1 MSGRD
6 RVEAEVMRALREAL
20 PRGRPIRP
28 GDRLIEDLGID
39 TDAATRLAW
48 DIETVLGVDLPRD
61 DYKAVLTVEALIDL
75 VDRHYDPA
83 TADPKHGWHM

>member
-6 RVEAEVMRALREAL
+6 QAEAEVMRALRAAL
-20 PRGRPIRP
+20 PPGRAIGP

-48 DIETVLGVDLPRD
+48 DIEAALGVDLPRD
-61 DYKAVLTVEALIDL
+61 EYKAALTVEALVDL

>member
-6 RVEAEVMRALREAL
+6 RVEAEVMRALRAVQ
-20 PRGRPIRP
+20 PGGGPIKP

-39 TDAATRLAW
+39 ADAATRLAW

-61 DYKAVLTVEALIDL
+61 DYKAVLTVEALVDL

-83 TADPKHGWHM
+83 TADPKHNWHM